1 MAERW
6 PGTGL
11 NSEEEA
17 AEAVFSFFGA
27 WLQNQEMFIR
37 KGVLF
42 FLVSAFSYAM
52 MKEE

>member
-1 MAERW
+1 VAERW

-17 AEAVFSFFGA
+17 AEAVFSLIGA
-27 WLQNQEMFIR
+27 CLQKEEMF
-37 KGVLF
+37 KGRVIF
-42 FLVSAFSYAM
+42 FLVSAFSNDL